1 MEDVLLDRYHDLDD
15 GIRVRLRLPRV
26 TDPVGLVGLL
36 ARLGLATDDS
46 LEVRRALRSSPGRR
60 VAVCATTWE
69 DGAERL
75 VGFAAANLEGRCTTI
90 LAEEDAAPGVRELLE
105 HALPELA
112 RPWRRRV
119 A

>member
-1 MEDVLLDRYHDLDD
+1 MDEVLLDRYHDLDD

-26 TDPVGLVGLL
+26 TDPPGLVGLL
-36 ARLGLATDDS
+36 ARLGLATDDV

-60 VAVCATTWE
+60 VAVCATTWQ

-75 VGFAAANLEGRCTTI
+75 VGFGAADLEGRSMTV
-90 LAEEDAAPGVRELLE
+90 LAEDDGVGGLLE
-105 HALPELA
+105 HALTELA

>member
-1 MEDVLLDRYHDLDD
+1 MDEVLLDRYHDLDD
-15 GIRVRLRLPRV
+15 GLRIRLRLPRV
-26 TDPVGLVGLL
+26 TDPPGLVGLL
-36 ARLGLATDDS
+36 ARLGLATDDM

-60 VAVCATTWE
+60 VAVCATTWA

-75 VGFAAANLEGRCTTI
+75 VGFAAADLEGHRMTI
-90 LAEEDAAPGVRELLE
+90 LAEDDAVGELLG